1 MTNDDA
7 NFTATITPGFTIR
20 LLQKAI
26 ELAGDPIVIVNSND
40 QIVWVNKAF
49 EICSGIQS
57 ADILGLSAPSIFYCA
72 SGRASY
78 ALLSTSAMAAND
90 IWTRR
95 IAIERADGSEYG
107 AEEIITVL
115 RDPDGQVSH
124 YVSVLHDQTG
134 ANHAIHLERLR
145 ANQDP
150 VTGLAN
156 RTKVLEAL
164 DAGLHE
170 AAGTQGLMAL
180 IFIDLDGFKQ
190 INDTHGHLAGDAL
203 LRAVGSRLQG
213 AVRSS
218 DTVGRFGGD
227 EFVIVLPFLEHR
239 SIAKEI
245 ARKLVEQLMQPF
257 AMESGFH
264 RIGASVGM
272 AFYPDHGADPK
283 TLIARADTAM
293 YCAKRQGGS
302 QLAISTPP
310 VFSGRRACALR
321 DLPALLSGGAVLPG
335 PQGASAG
342 FSIK

>member
-1 MTNDDA
+1 MRSEDA
-7 NFTATITPGFTIR
+7 KFSDTASPVFTIP

-26 ELAGDPIVIVNSND
+26 ELAGDPIIIVNSND
-40 QIVWVNKAF
+40 QLVWVNKAF
-49 EICSGIQS
+49 EICSGIPLE
-57 ADILGLSAPSIFYCA
+57 DIFGLSAPSIFYCEA
-72 SGRASY
+72 GRASY
-78 ALLSTSAMAAND
+78 SLLADSAMAADD

-95 IAIERADGSEYG
+95 IAIERADGTEYG

-134 ANHAIHLERLR
+134 ANHVMHLERLR

-156 RTKVLEAL
+156 RTQVLEAL
-164 DAGLHE
+164 DTGLRE
-170 AAGTQGLMAL
+170 AARTEGLLAL

-213 AVRSS
+213 AVRCS

-227 EFVIVLPFLEHR
+227 EFVIVLPSLEHR
-239 SIAKEI
+239 SIARDVG
-245 ARKLVEQLMQPF
+245 RKLVEQLMQPF

-264 RIGASVGM
+264 QIGASVGM
-272 AFYPDHGADPK
+272 AFYPDHGADPR

-302 QLAISTPP
+302 QLAISTP
-310 VFSGRRACALR
+310 VACTGRRASE
-321 DLPALLSGGAVLPG
+321 LPALLSGAAVLPG
-335 PQGASAG
+335 PRAAFTG